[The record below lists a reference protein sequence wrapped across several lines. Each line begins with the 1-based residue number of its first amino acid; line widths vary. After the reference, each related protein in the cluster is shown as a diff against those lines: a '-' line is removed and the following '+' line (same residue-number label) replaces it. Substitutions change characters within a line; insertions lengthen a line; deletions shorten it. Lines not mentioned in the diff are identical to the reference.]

1 MSMQVPQYFIVG
13 IRPIKFVRGPGDSL
27 VVLKMSWDTGAFEN
41 GIEYYERALFGRD
54 DAERV
59 TEDEFIQRTEAWR
72 ARHLKPG
79 GPVGAL
85 YTTMNAL
92 EDTAA
97 GQGRELTAEERALL
111 AELRRETYQMFEAE
125 HPDQPA
131 GP

>member
-1 MSMQVPQYFIVG
+1 MDLPRYYIVG
-13 IRPIKFVRGPGDSL
+13 IRPIKFVPGPGGSL
-27 VVLKMSWDTGAFEN
+27 VVLKMNWDTGAFEN

-59 TEDEFIQRTEAWR
+59 TEDEFIQHTEAWR
-72 ARHLKPG
+72 ARHLKPA

-85 YTTMNAL
+85 YTTLNAL

-111 AELRRETYQMFEAE
+111 AELRRETYRLFEAE